1 MAADVNS
8 HGKIDC
14 SDIAIVKVSMGKSA
28 GQTGFDSRADVNH
41 DGVVNVLDLATVSQK
56 LIPGA
61 RCP

>member
-28 GQTGFDSRADVNH
+28 GQTVSIPAPTSTTTAWSTSSIWQLSRR
-41 DGVVNVLDLATVSQK
+41 S
-56 LIPGA
+56 
-61 RCP
+61 

>member
-14 SDIAIVKVSMGKSA
+14 SHIAIVKASMGKSA
-28 GQTGFDSRADVNH
+28 GQTGFDSRVDVNH

-56 LIPGA
+56 LIPGTK
-61 RCP
+61 CP